1 MTIATL
7 PIPKAKTR
15 PTTMTVERFERH
27 TGLKG
32 YELVEGHLERKGM
45 GALSSF
51 LNLEIATM
59 LKNFVKQN
67 RIGFAFESE
76 CMYRC
81 FPGKPN
87 TIRRPDASFVRN
99 GRFPKNAIPEG
110 IIEIPPDFAV
120 EVMSVHDRRSRVA
133 KKVQEYLDAGVLLV
147 WVIEPSSHTLQ
158 AYKPD
163 GSMDRYSG
171 NDIASADP
179 AVPGFTVKL
188 SELFP
193 PVSAN

>member
-1 MTIATL
+1 MTIATI

-15 PTTMTVERFERH
+15 PRTMNVERFERH

-45 GALSSF
+45 GALSSSF
-51 LNLEIATM
+51 NVLMGILLGM
-59 LKNFVKQN
+59 HVKAN
-67 RIGFAFESE
+67 KLGFTFDAE

-87 TIRRPDASFVRN
+87 TIRKPDVSFVRN

-163 GSMDRYSG
+163 GSIDRYSG